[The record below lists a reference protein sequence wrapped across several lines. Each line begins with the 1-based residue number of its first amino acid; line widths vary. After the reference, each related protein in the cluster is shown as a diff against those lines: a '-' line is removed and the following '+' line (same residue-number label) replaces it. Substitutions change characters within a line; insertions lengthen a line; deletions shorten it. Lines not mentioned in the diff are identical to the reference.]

1 MYQASIQ
8 TQFSAAH
15 FLRNYKGKCENLH
28 GHNWKVEVTVSSE
41 TLDDTGMVIDFTI
54 LKQKTITIIE
64 QLDHSHL
71 NEIPPFVK
79 INPSSENIAAYI
91 FNLLK
96 EALKDTPVLLTKVS
110 VWESDTSRAT
120 YSV

>member
-1 MYQASIQ
+1 MYQVSIQ

-28 GHNWKVEVTVSSE
+28 GHNWKVEVTVSSD

-54 LKQKTITIIE
+54 LKQKTTNIIE
-64 QLDHSHL
+64 QFDHTHL
-71 NEIPPFVK
+71 NEIPHFVK
-79 INPSSENIAAYI
+79 INPSSENIAAYV

-96 EALKDTPVLLTKVS
+96 EELKDTTVMLTKVS
-110 VWESDTSRAT
+110 VWESDTSRAS
-120 YSV
+120 YSA

>member
-64 QLDHSHL
+64 HLDHSHL
-71 NEIPPFVK
+71 NEISHFTK

-91 FNLLK
+91 YNLLK
-96 EALKDTPVLLTKVS
+96 EELKDTPVLLTKVS
-110 VWESDTSRAT
+110 VWESDTSRAS
-120 YSV
+120 YSA

>member
-41 TLDDTGMVIDFTI
+41 TLDDTGMVLDFTI
-54 LKQKTITIIE
+54 LKQKTTTIIE
-64 QLDHSHL
+64 RLDHSHL
-71 NEIPPFVK
+71 NEISHFAK

-91 FNLLK
+91 YNLLK
-96 EALKDTPVLLTKVS
+96 EELKNTPVLLTKVS
-110 VWESDTSRAT
+110 VWESDTSRAS
-120 YSV
+120 YSA